1 MTNSGRNIMYA
12 LLFLNTLFLQK
23 EVASQTK
30 FTKLVWAD
38 EFNYKGLPDSSKWN
52 YDIGGHGW
60 GNNELQF
67 YTANDT
73 LNAVVEE
80 GVLKIT
86 ARRQV
91 KEKRQYTSA
100 RLQTKKK
107 ASFKYGKIEVRAKLP
122 AGRGAWPAIW
132 MLGDNIGKEGWP
144 RCGEIDI
151 MEHVGYEKDS
161 IFGTIHSE
169 AYNHMKGTQ
178 KGKGIFIATPYDQFH
193 TYSIEWTPEKIDFMV
208 DGVIYNHFI
217 NEHQTTKEWPFDQ
230 PFFLILNLAV
240 GGNWGGKKGVDES
253 VFPATLQVDYVRIFQ
268 TR

>member
-1 MTNSGRNIMYA
+1 MYV
-12 LLFLNTLFLQK
+12 LLFFSTLFLQK

-52 YDIGGHGW
+52 YDIGGNGW
-60 GNNELQF
+60 GNNELQY

-73 LNAVVEE
+73 LNAIVVE

-91 KEKRQYTSA
+91 KENRQYTSA
-100 RLQTKKK
+100 RLQTKNK

-122 AGRGAWPAIW
+122 AGRGTWPAIW
-132 MLGDNIGKEGWP
+132 MLGENIGKEGWP

-151 MEHVGYEKDS
+151 MEHVGYDPNK
-161 IFGTIHSE
+161 IHSSV
-169 AYNHMKGTQ
+169 
-178 KGKGIFIATPYDQFH
+178 H
-193 TYSIEWTPEKIDFMV
+193 TYSIEWTPDKIDFMV

-217 NEHQTTKEWPFDQ
+217 NEHLTTKEWPFDQ
-230 PFFLILNLAV
+230 PFYLILNLAV

-253 VFPATLQVDYVRIFQ
+253 VFPATLEVDYVRVFQ